1 MKGIILAA
9 GKGTRL
15 RPWTDNVP
23 KPLLKIAGRPILD
36 YIMNGFA
43 EAGVTDLVLITGY
56 LAEQIEEHYGHSF
69 QGMKLQYIEQKEQL
83 GTGHALRL
91 AEDFLKDGD
100 FMLSF
105 GDVMADHANYSAL
118 KKFHEEKG
126 FVITITLNPV
136 DDPYAGAAVYVD
148 GDRVTA
154 LIEKPPRGTSTTNWN
169 HRGIFML
176 NPIIFDELATLPLS
190 ARGEYELPVAVN
202 NLIEKGTPVGA
213 MAVSGLSSDIGTK
226 EEFTSYEKYML
237 ENR

>member
-15 RPWTDNVP
+15 RPWTDDTP

-36 YIMNGFA
+36 YIMSGFA

-56 LAEQIEEHYGHSF
+56 LGDQIERHYGASY
-69 QGMKLQYIEQKEQL
+69 QEMNLKYIEQKEQL

-105 GDVMADHANYSAL
+105 GDVMTDHVNYPAL
-118 KKFHEEKG
+118 KKFHDEKG

-154 LIEKPPRGTSTTNWN
+154 LIEKPPKGTSTTNWN
-169 HRGIFML
+169 HRGVFML